1 MSEKLGS
8 VSMYRRGPKSKTNAL
23 TIGPVHRTHAIW
35 HGDSAQVRLRG
46 QFDMVLCSPPYFHP
60 SASSSIDGMAPRI
73 RDLDLFA
80 EWTANILA
88 RASHSLKDEQPLCF
102 VKTDV
107 KYNTLLPVGF
117 RIAAQCEKLGM
128 PIQAHWVWQRLASF
142 SPYSPSLANIFAD
155 DT

>member
-8 VSMYRRGPKSKTNAL
+8 VWMYRRGPKSKTNAL

-60 SASSSIDGMAPRI
+60 SASSSIHGMAPRI